1 MSKFKGNTA
10 RCSPLTFKFKMK
22 FYIIPGYKETVKDY
36 RWLISE
42 VKKKYDVEFLSL
54 QIQGNSLL
62 KLSKT
67 KIEPDSVVFGFST
80 GALIAYKLRTPAKKG
95 IYCSMSE
102 LLGSDTKGALK
113 HMIKYFGS
121 KTTNELKKLRYG
133 KPKAKKFVMFCGDKE
148 MSERMLKLGKVKI
161 IKNTGHK
168 FTKAY
173 KQAVLRAI

>member
-1 MSKFKGNTA
+1 
-10 RCSPLTFKFKMK
+10 MK
-22 FYIIPGYKETVKDY
+22 FYIIPGYKESINNY

-42 VKKKYDVEFLSL
+42 AKKKYDVEFLNL
-54 QIQGNSLL
+54 QLKGNSLL

-67 KIEPDSVVFGFST
+67 KIEPNSVVFGFST
-80 GALIAYKLRTPAKKG
+80 GALIAYKLKTPVKKG

-102 LLGSDTKGALK
+102 ILGSDTKEVLK
-113 HMIKYFGS
+113 HMIKYFGK

-133 KPKAKKFVMFCGDKE
+133 KPKAKKHIIFCGDKE
-148 MSERMLKLGKVKI
+148 MTERMIKLGKVKI

-173 KQAVLRAI
+173 KQAILKVI